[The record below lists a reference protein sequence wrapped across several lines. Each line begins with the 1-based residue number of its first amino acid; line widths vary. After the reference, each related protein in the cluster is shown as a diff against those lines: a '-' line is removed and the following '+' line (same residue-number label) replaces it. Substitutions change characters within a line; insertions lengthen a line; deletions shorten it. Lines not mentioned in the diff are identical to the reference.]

1 MIKVD
6 KSDLDDILAFI
17 QEVEYKCDDI
27 DGMEFGKVPEA
38 LDFISSRA
46 GMARRLVDSIIR
58 ESNDG

>member
-46 GMARRLVDSIIR
+46 GMARLS
-58 ESNDG
+58 